1 MSTSDPDVTP
11 DLEETEEHETDNDE
25 EDKVTLTKILQKI
38 SDCQSSSSIV
48 SRISSTDCSSLFHA
62 ERTRSEE
69 TARMDYEIGTTS
81 QRTTAIAF
89 IADHRSIQP
98 SGHDHVQDGDDG

>member
-38 SDCQSSSSIV
+38 SDCK
-48 SRISSTDCSSLFHA
+48 
-62 ERTRSEE
+62 
-69 TARMDYEIGTTS
+69 
-81 QRTTAIAF
+81 
-89 IADHRSIQP
+89 
-98 SGHDHVQDGDDG
+98 